1 MSTPEARSRR
11 FRGKAALSLCRSLTP
26 GCGSTGE
33 NTTKKRPRQAG
44 QNIALPPKA
53 ILGEAS

>member
-1 MSTPEARSRR
+1 MSNSEARSRR
-11 FRGKAALSLCRSLTP
+11 FRGKPALTLCRPL
-26 GCGSTGE
+26 GCGLTGE